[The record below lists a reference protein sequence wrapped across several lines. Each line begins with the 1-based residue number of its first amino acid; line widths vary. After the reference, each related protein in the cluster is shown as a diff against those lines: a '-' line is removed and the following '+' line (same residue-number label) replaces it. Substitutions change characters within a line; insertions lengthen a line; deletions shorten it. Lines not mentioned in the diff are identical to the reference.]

1 MGFIWFSTC
10 SLPCWTD
17 GWVCMISKQLQHI
30 SPQMMQQINKHFK
43 ISFPDESI
51 QYMTMTAM
59 KKIQLKS
66 TSTSLSQNSK
76 FCRQNSLWYQGNYKP
91 WALNLNKKQ
100 NKQPQGPSGLGPRP
114 AQLIIP
120 STHQPLTRRR
130 TISACRKL
138 QPILQ
143 SARLVGPACCASQ
156 FVCPL
161 PRSPGVVPG
170 VRHEWCLQGLG
181 PALQNR
187 QFAPMTVA
195 MTPEQQLST
204 FNASGARALNHAAS
218 QAAM

>member
-1 MGFIWFSTC
+1 M
-10 SLPCWTD
+10 
-17 GWVCMISKQLQHI
+17 
-30 SPQMMQQINKHFK
+30 
-43 ISFPDESI
+43 
-51 QYMTMTAM
+51 
-59 KKIQLKS
+59 
-66 TSTSLSQNSK
+66 SLSNIWLWPPRKRFNKRVLQLHWLRTASFADRTFYGIKEITNLSPKLKQKTKQTTSRSKWANS
-76 FCRQNSLWYQGNYKP
+76 
-91 WALNLNKKQ
+91 
-100 NKQPQGPSGLGPRP
+100 RP

-143 SARLVGPACCASQ
+143 SARLVGPGCCASQ

-161 PRSPGVVPG
+161 PRSTGVVPG

-181 PALQNR
+181 PALQNLQNR

>member
-1 MGFIWFSTC
+1 M
-10 SLPCWTD
+10 
-17 GWVCMISKQLQHI
+17 
-30 SPQMMQQINKHFK
+30 
-43 ISFPDESI
+43 
-51 QYMTMTAM
+51 
-59 KKIQLKS
+59 
-66 TSTSLSQNSK
+66 SLSNIW
-76 FCRQNSLWYQGNYKP
+76 LWLQRKRFNKRVLQLHCLRTASFADRTFYGIKEIT
-91 WALNLNKKQ
+91 NLSPKLEQQKQ
-100 NKQPQGPSGLGPRP
+100 NKQPQGPSGLKPGWHN
-114 AQLIIP
+114 
-120 STHQPLTRRR
+120 SSSHQPINPWQGEGLF
-130 TISACRKL
+130 SACRKL

-161 PRSPGVVPG
+161 PRSTRVVPG

-187 QFAPMTVA
+187 QFGPITVA